1 MGYRSEV
8 SFVIQ
13 TDDPIDDKCKN
24 LWTTFI
30 TEAKVLDDTKWFMSI
45 LCDTAD
51 EETKKSYEGW
61 IEGTGL
67 DMEKQSIVCYF
78 SDVKWYD
85 SFNDVQSV
93 QALLELADSYIEDKH
108 PLSYAFVRVGEDND
122 DVVHEC
128 SGENGYHLIRPVTYI
143 DGGDEIRGSIET

>member
-13 TDDPIDDKCKN
+13 TDDPIDDKCKD

-30 TEAKVLDDTKWFMSI
+30 TEAKVLDNTKWFMSI

-51 EETKKSYEGW
+51 EDTKRYWEGW
-61 IEGTGL
+61 YDGTGL

-93 QALLELADSYIEDKH
+93 EALLKLADSYIEDQH
-108 PLSYAFVRVGEDND
+108 PLSYAFVRVGEDTD

-128 SGENGYHLIRPVTYI
+128 GGENGYVLLRPVTYI
-143 DGGDEIRGSIET
+143 DSGEEVRGSMET